1 MPKDNQKESQS
12 QESTNLIKKLMPEN
26 KALTLSLA
34 ITLALSSFAMSA
46 SSLAVDPSNPQGKD
60 TVLMKEK
67 EANQQET
74 DWEEDEEQSYSSYN
88 TGMGYYYRPFLF
100 MGGIPGRATWS
111 TSPATKSVGG
121 YHISRGHVGS

>member
-1 MPKDNQKESQS
+1 MLKDKQKKSQPH
-12 QESTNLIKKLMPEN
+12 EAADLIKKLMPEN

-60 TVLMKEK
+60 VVLMKEK
-67 EANQQET
+67 EANQQEA

-88 TGMGYYYRPFLF
+88 TGMGYYYRPFYY
-100 MGGIPGRATWS
+100 MGGFPGRAIWS
-111 TSPATKSVGG
+111 ASPATKSVGG